1 MVTIRVKISPAAR
14 KLLKAR
20 ATANRRS
27 DAAEAGL
34 ILEVSL
40 RMHEAMSQG
49 QTEPDILTRHP
60 IQAPEIEPEPC
71 QVGWPIPPGPTC
83 GTGTKPAVAESGTS
97 SASNPESVNWQP
109 DLEPPAG
116 APTCFSE
123 EPPHNE
129 DRVCH

>member
-40 RMHEAMSQG
+40 RMHEAMSQR
-49 QTEPDILTRHP
+49 QTEPGISIRDDVLTRHP
-60 IQAPEIEPEPC
+60 VQAPEIEPEPEPQPV

-97 SASNPESVNWQP
+97 SASNPESVNWRP
-109 DLEPPAG
+109 DDPN
-116 APTCFSE
+116 
-123 EPPHNE
+123 NE
-129 DRVCH
+129 NRICH